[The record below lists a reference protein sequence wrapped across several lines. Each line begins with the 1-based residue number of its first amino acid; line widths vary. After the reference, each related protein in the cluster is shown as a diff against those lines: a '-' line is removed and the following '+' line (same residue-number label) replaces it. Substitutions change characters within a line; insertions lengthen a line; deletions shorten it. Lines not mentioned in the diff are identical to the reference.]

1 MGMNTNIYRM
11 KNGTL
16 LGVLLCLVA
25 LWPSRV
31 CAENS
36 TTNPA
41 QMLQKLDE
49 SLTQKTQYEQQ
60 KLQRIAQLKAQLPR
74 TFDRKRYALLRQL
87 YKEYASYQYDSAYTY
102 ALQMNQMA
110 LQLRSQDFH
119 IEAQCAQV
127 FCLLSA
133 GLFHEGVAT
142 LQPIDIAHATAPYRK
157 LYFTTAA
164 RLYYDLADYTHA
176 APYVGEYIA
185 KGSVF
190 TDSLLHYLPR
200 NSDEWL
206 YASGLQAMKWRHFTT
221 SNRYFKQLLSRNH
234 VDAHTRAII
243 TSCMGWTKL
252 FQHEK
257 AAAICLLAQAAIYD
271 NVSAT
276 RETTALC
283 TLARLLYE
291 QGDIQRATEYVR
303 QSLQNANFYGA
314 RQRVIEVSG
323 ILPIIEQDRY
333 RMVESQRNALA
344 STAIIAVLFV
354 IALLVFTY
362 FIRRQMR
369 KTKQAQAVIAQRKAE
384 LERINAQLREAN
396 TIKDEY
402 IGQSFY
408 ANAEYI
414 NKVEKLYRTIDAKI
428 VTRQFADL
436 RASLK
441 EHQLMDERK
450 SMFEDFDKTFLN
462 LFPHFITRYNQLF
475 DDAPTHEKT
484 NTLTTEMRIF
494 ALIRLGINDSERI
507 AKFLHYSIHTINTYK
522 TRVKNKSK
530 VDNDQFEAKIM
541 EI

>member
-25 LWPSRV
+25 LWSGRV

-36 TTNPA
+36 ATNPA

-49 SLTQKTQYEQQ
+49 SLTQKAQYEQQ

-102 ALQMNQMA
+102 AQQMNQMA
-110 LQLRSQDFH
+110 LQLCSQDFH

-190 TDSLLHYLPR
+190 TDSLLHYLPQ
-200 NSDEWL
+200 NNDEWL

-333 RMVESQRNALA
+333 RMVENQRNALA

-428 VTRQFADL
+428 ATRQFADL

>member
-36 TTNPA
+36 ATNPA

-49 SLTQKTQYEQQ
+49 SLTQKAQYEQQ
-60 KLQRIAQLKAQLPR
+60 KLQRIAQLKAQLPH

-102 ALQMNQMA
+102 AQQMNQMA
-110 LQLRSQDFH
+110 LQLCSQDFH

-142 LQPIDIAHATAPYRK
+142 LQPIDIVHATAPYRK

-428 VTRQFADL
+428 ATRQFADL

-494 ALIRLGINDSERI
+494 ALIRLGINESERI

>member
-25 LWPSRV
+25 LCSGRV

-36 TTNPA
+36 TTNPV

-49 SLTQKTQYEQQ
+49 SLTQKAQYEQQ

-74 TFDRKRYALLRQL
+74 TFDRKRHALLRQL
-87 YKEYASYQYDSAYTY
+87 YKEYASYQYDSAYAY
-102 ALQMNQMA
+102 AQQMNQMA
-110 LQLRSQDFH
+110 QQLCSQDFH

-176 APYVGEYIA
+176 APYVGEYIV

-206 YASGLQAMKWRHFTT
+206 YASGLQAMKWHHFTT
-221 SNRYFKQLLSRNH
+221 SNRYFKQLLSRNN

-428 VTRQFADL
+428 ATRQFADL

-484 NTLTTEMRIF
+484 NTLTTESLRSSVWASTTPNALPNSCTI
-494 ALIRLGINDSERI
+494 ASTLSTLIR
-507 AKFLHYSIHTINTYK
+507 H
-522 TRVKNKSK
+522 V
-530 VDNDQFEAKIM
+530 
-541 EI
+541 

>member
-36 TTNPA
+36 ATNPA

-49 SLTQKTQYEQQ
+49 SLTQKAQYEQQ

-74 TFDRKRYALLRQL
+74 TFDRKRYVLLRQL

-110 LQLRSQDFH
+110 LQLCSQDFH

-190 TDSLLHYLPR
+190 TDSLLHYLPQ
-200 NSDEWL
+200 NNDEWL

-333 RMVESQRNALA
+333 RMVENQRNALA

-428 VTRQFADL
+428 ATRQFADL

-462 LFPHFITRYNQLF
+462 LFPQFITRYNQLF

>member
-36 TTNPA
+36 ATNPA

-49 SLTQKTQYEQQ
+49 SLTQKAQYEQQ

-102 ALQMNQMA
+102 AQQMNQMA
-110 LQLRSQDFH
+110 LQLCSQDFH

-157 LYFTTAA
+157 LYFSTAA

-185 KGSVF
+185 KGSIF
-190 TDSLLHYLPR
+190 TDSLLHYLPQ

-333 RMVESQRNALA
+333 RMVENQRNALA

-428 VTRQFADL
+428 ATRQFADL

-475 DDAPTHEKT
+475 DDAPANEKT

>member
-1 MGMNTNIYRM
+1 
-11 KNGTL
+11 
-16 LGVLLCLVA
+16 
-25 LWPSRV
+25 
-31 CAENS
+31 
-36 TTNPA
+36 
-41 QMLQKLDE
+41 MLQKVDE
-49 SLTQKTQYEQQ
+49 SLTKKAQYEQQ

-102 ALQMNQMA
+102 AQQMNQMA
-110 LQLRSQDFH
+110 LQLCSQDFH

-142 LQPIDIAHATAPYRK
+142 LQPIDTNHATAPYRK

-190 TDSLLHYLPR
+190 TDSLLHYLPQ

-344 STAIIAVLFV
+344 STAIIALLFV

-428 VTRQFADL
+428 ATRQFADL